1 MRGGMISSTLLHL
14 AVLIVIAVGLPD
26 FGRDLE
32 VAPPIPVEI
41 ATIDDLT
48 RPKPS
53 KTQKPEP
60 KVAEVEEPQEI
71 PDAPPPPPRPVAAP
85 PPPPEPA
92 PEPQQQAA
100 LPDPT
105 PPEPTP
111 EPEPEP
117 LPLPEPE
124 AKPEPKEE
132 VKEKPKPK
140 PPAPRPNRKPQVKLA
155 KKPEKKKEEPKEDRL
170 ASILNNVDQ
179 LKKEIPTPSEEKKQ
193 EAPQSRQQ
201 VSALDQRVTISEKDA
216 IIRHVSRCWNVPAGA
231 RDAEKLIVGLRVYLH
246 VDGTVQRTQIEDLS
260 RLRDPFFRAA
270 AEAADRAVRRC
281 SPLPT
286 PNKDY
291 SAWRVML
298 LNFDPSEML
307 GQ

>member
-1 MRGGMISSTLLHL
+1 MRGGMIASTLLHL
-14 AVLIVIAVGLPD
+14 AVLIVLAVGLPD

-41 ATIDDLT
+41 ASIDELT

-53 KTQKPEP
+53 KTKKPEP

-71 PDAPPPPPRPVAAP
+71 PEAPPPPPRQAAPPP

-100 LPDPT
+100 LPEPT
-105 PPEPTP
+105 PPEPAP

-117 LPLPEPE
+117 LPLPEPK

-132 VKEKPKPK
+132 VKKKAE
-140 PPAPRPNRKPQVKLA
+140 PPAPRPNRKPKVRLA
-155 KKPEKKKEEPKEDRL
+155 QKPKKKKEEPKEDRL
-170 ASILNNVDQ
+170 ASILKNVDQ
-179 LKKEIPTPSEEKKQ
+179 LKKEPPAPKKEKQ
-193 EAPQSRQQ
+193 QQAPQPRRQ
-201 VSALDQRVTISEKDA
+201 VSALDQAVTISEKDA
-216 IIRHVSRCWNVPAGA
+216 IIRHVSRCWIVPAGA
-231 RDAEKLIVGLRVYLH
+231 RDAENLVIGLRVYLH
-246 VDGTVQRTQIEDLS
+246 VDGSVQRTQIEDRS
-260 RLRDPFFRAA
+260 RLSDPFYLAA
-270 AEAADRAVRRC
+270 AEAADRAVRKC

-286 PNKDY
+286 PKKDY

-307 GQ
+307 GP